1 MPAGLNAN
9 SEPGALAGSLMVP
22 EDDDADK
29 IEARATNGTPVLTPA
44 RPVAAMPA
52 ACATRSHWN
61 AT

>member
-1 MPAGLNAN
+1 
-9 SEPGALAGSLMVP
+9 MVP

-52 ACATRSHWN
+52 ARATRSHWN